1 MSNDDIISTNKKLK
15 AQLSEISKQIEEAIE
30 KHKMNKEQPKIYDNN
45 VDEEDIK
52 KSNEFQ
58 SQIGKYKNKIDDINN
73 QLQNNNTYV
82 KAIKDEDEIKDL
94 QRHLVELKKEYD
106 TLMKIKKNQEIG
118 LKELDKKYNSKTE
131 LVGVS
136 QKLKNLK
143 DEYKIMKDYNK
154 NLIDKL
160 NKQNKEIIKLQD
172 QCKLIKD
179 NIDAKKNA
187 PETNENIEDEINQLN
202 IQIQQNQKLLKNQER
217 NYLNN
222 INKQNDKINKLDEEL
237 NIIKIQ
243 IYHKKQEQKINL
255 LKYRELEKLTNE
267 IQQKKIE
274 REEKLRREQS
284 KKLYQSYNPTY
295 SQNKVQNFNDYI
307 KQRQPPFKIPKFN
320 TSPSE
325 NRYNTNN
332 YSSYNYTSGNNNY
345 NINNYNSYDLQKRGE
360 VMKDIENLRNDI
372 QFALKNDN
380 NFDEIELNQNINN
393 DDTNNKDFTSNIID
407 KKTPLIPTED
417 ENDINENKENDNN
430 NINENENNE
439 NENDE
444 NNENN
449 GEENNN
455 KNEEENKIQ
464 NNQINNDELL
474 DENQNENVENV
485 NNENENEN
493 KEDYKKSRPF
503 DPFTFP
509 GEKNEEEEDDN

>member
-1 MSNDDIISTNKKLK
+1 MISTNKKLK

-160 NKQNKEIIKLQD
+160 NKQNKEIIRLQD

-393 DDTNNKDFTSNIID
+393 TNYKDFTSNVID
-407 KKTPLIPTED
+407 KKTPIINNED
-417 ENDINENKENDNN
+417 DNDNNDNKENNNDNN
-430 NINENENNE
+430 NNNQNENENENNV
-439 NENDE
+439 

-449 GEENNN
+449 
-455 KNEEENKIQ
+455 EEENLNNDEEDNQIQ
-464 NNQINNDELL
+464 NNQINNDELVDL
-474 DENQNENVENV
+474 VDKENV
-485 NNENENEN
+485 ENEN
-493 KEDYKKSRPF
+493 KEDYKKQRPF

-509 GEKNEEEEDDN
+509 GEKNEEEEEEN

>member
-1 MSNDDIISTNKKLK
+1 MSNNEIIQTNKKLK
-15 AQLSEISKQIEEAIE
+15 NQLEEISKQIEEAIE
-30 KHKMNKEQPKIYDNN
+30 KHKMNKDQPKIYDNN
-45 VDEEDIK
+45 VDKEDVTK
-52 KSNEFQ
+52 ANEFQ
-58 SQIGKYKNKIDDINN
+58 NQIGKYKNKIDDMNN
-73 QLQNNNTYV
+73 QLQNNNLYV
-82 KAIKDEDEIKDL
+82 KAVKDEDEIKDL
-94 QRHLVELKKEYD
+94 KRHLKEVKKEYD
-106 TLMKIKKNQEIG
+106 TLIKIKKNQEIG

-143 DEYKIMKDYNK
+143 DEYKIMRDYNK
-154 NLIDKL
+154 TLTDKL

-172 QCKLIKD
+172 QCKLIKE

-187 PETNENIEDEINQLN
+187 PESNEDIEDEINQLN
-202 IQIQQNQKLLKNQER
+202 IQIEQNQKLLKNQER
-217 NYLNN
+217 NYLSN

-284 KKLYQSYNPTY
+284 RKLYQSYNPTY
-295 SQNKVQNFNDYI
+295 GQSKIQNFNDYI
-307 KQRQPPFKIPKFN
+307 NKRQPPFKIPKFN
-320 TSPSE
+320 NTSPSE
-325 NRYNTNN
+325 NRYNISSN
-332 YSSYNYTSGNNNY
+332 YNNYTSGNNN
-345 NINNYNSYDLQKRGE
+345 NINYNSYDLTNKNVE

-393 DDTNNKDFTSNIID
+393 TNYKDFTSNVID
-407 KKTPLIPTED
+407 KKTPIINNED
-417 ENDINENKENDNN
+417 DNDNNDNKENNNDNN
-430 NINENENNE
+430 NNNQNENENENNV
-439 NENDE
+439 

-449 GEENNN
+449 
-455 KNEEENKIQ
+455 EEENLNNDEEDNQIQ
-464 NNQINNDELL
+464 NNQINNDELVDL
-474 DENQNENVENV
+474 VDKENV
-485 NNENENEN
+485 ENEN
-493 KEDYKKSRPF
+493 KEDYKKQRPF

-509 GEKNEEEEDDN
+509 GEKNEEEEEEN

>member
-1 MSNDDIISTNKKLK
+1 MSNNEIIQTNKKLK
-15 AQLSEISKQIEEAIE
+15 NQLEEISKQIEEAIE
-30 KHKMNKEQPKIYDNN
+30 KHKMNKDQPKIYDNN
-45 VDEEDIK
+45 VDKEDVAK
-52 KSNEFQ
+52 ANEFQ
-58 SQIGKYKNKIDDINN
+58 NQIGKYKNKIDDMNN
-73 QLQNNNTYV
+73 QLQNNNLYV
-82 KAIKDEDEIKDL
+82 KAVKDEDEIKDL
-94 QRHLVELKKEYD
+94 KRHLKEVKKEYD
-106 TLMKIKKNQEIG
+106 TLIKIKKNQEIG

-143 DEYKIMKDYNK
+143 DEYKIMRDYNK
-154 NLIDKL
+154 TLTDKL

-172 QCKLIKD
+172 QCKLIKE

-187 PETNENIEDEINQLN
+187 PESNEDIEDEINQLN
-202 IQIQQNQKLLKNQER
+202 IQIEQNQKLLKNQER
-217 NYLNN
+217 NYLSN

-295 SQNKVQNFNDYI
+295 SQNKAQNFNDYI

-332 YSSYNYTSGNNNY
+332 YSSFNYTSGNNN

-393 DDTNNKDFTSNIID
+393 TNYKDFTSNVID
-407 KKTPLIPTED
+407 KKTPIINNED
-417 ENDINENKENDNN
+417 DNDNNDNKENNNDNN
-430 NINENENNE
+430 NNNQNENENENNV
-439 NENDE
+439 

-449 GEENNN
+449 
-455 KNEEENKIQ
+455 EEENLNNDEEDNQIQ
-464 NNQINNDELL
+464 NNQINNDELVDL
-474 DENQNENVENV
+474 VDKENV
-485 NNENENEN
+485 ENEN
-493 KEDYKKSRPF
+493 KEDYKKQRPF

-509 GEKNEEEEDDN
+509 GEKNEEEEEEN

>member
-1 MSNDDIISTNKKLK
+1 MSNDEIISTNKKLK

-30 KHKMNKEQPKIYDNN
+30 KHKMNKEQPKIYGNN
-45 VDEEDIK
+45 LEENTK

-58 SQIGKYKNKIDDINN
+58 NQIGKYKNKIDDINN

-393 DDTNNKDFTSNIID
+393 TNYKDFTSNVID
-407 KKTPLIPTED
+407 KKTPIINNED
-417 ENDINENKENDNN
+417 DNDNNDNKENNNDNN
-430 NINENENNE
+430 NNNQNENENENNV
-439 NENDE
+439 

-449 GEENNN
+449 
-455 KNEEENKIQ
+455 EEENLNNDEEDNQIQ
-464 NNQINNDELL
+464 NNQINNDELVDL
-474 DENQNENVENV
+474 VDKENV
-485 NNENENEN
+485 ENEN
-493 KEDYKKSRPF
+493 KEDYKKQRPF

-509 GEKNEEEEDDN
+509 GEKNEEEEEEN

>member
-295 SQNKVQNFNDYI
+295 SQNKAQNFNDYI

-332 YSSYNYTSGNNNY
+332 YSSFNYTSGNNN

-393 DDTNNKDFTSNIID
+393 TNYKDFTSNVID
-407 KKTPLIPTED
+407 KKTPIINNED
-417 ENDINENKENDNN
+417 DNDNNDNKENNNDNN
-430 NINENENNE
+430 NNNQNENENENNV
-439 NENDE
+439 

-449 GEENNN
+449 
-455 KNEEENKIQ
+455 EEENLNNDEEDNQIQ
-464 NNQINNDELL
+464 NNQINNDELVDL
-474 DENQNENVENV
+474 VDKENV
-485 NNENENEN
+485 ENEN
-493 KEDYKKSRPF
+493 KEDYKKQRPF

-509 GEKNEEEEDDN
+509 GEKNEEEEEEN

>member
-1 MSNDDIISTNKKLK
+1 M
-15 AQLSEISKQIEEAIE
+15 
-30 KHKMNKEQPKIYDNN
+30 
-45 VDEEDIK
+45 
-52 KSNEFQ
+52 
-58 SQIGKYKNKIDDINN
+58 
-73 QLQNNNTYV
+73 
-82 KAIKDEDEIKDL
+82 
-94 QRHLVELKKEYD
+94 
-106 TLMKIKKNQEIG
+106 
-118 LKELDKKYNSKTE
+118 
-131 LVGVS
+131 
-136 QKLKNLK
+136 
-143 DEYKIMKDYNK
+143 
-154 NLIDKL
+154 
-160 NKQNKEIIKLQD
+160 
-172 QCKLIKD
+172 
-179 NIDAKKNA
+179 
-187 PETNENIEDEINQLN
+187 
-202 IQIQQNQKLLKNQER
+202 
-217 NYLNN
+217 NN

-295 SQNKVQNFNDYI
+295 SQNKAQNFNDYI

-332 YSSYNYTSGNNNY
+332 YSSFNYTSGNNN

-393 DDTNNKDFTSNIID
+393 TNYKDFTSNVID
-407 KKTPLIPTED
+407 KKTPIINNED
-417 ENDINENKENDNN
+417 DNDNNDNKENNNDNN
-430 NINENENNE
+430 NNNQNENENENNV
-439 NENDE
+439 

-449 GEENNN
+449 
-455 KNEEENKIQ
+455 EEENLNNDEEDNQIQ
-464 NNQINNDELL
+464 NNQINNDELVDL
-474 DENQNENVENV
+474 VDKENV
-485 NNENENEN
+485 ENEN
-493 KEDYKKSRPF
+493 KEDYKKQRPF

-509 GEKNEEEEDDN
+509 GEKNEEEEEEN

>member
-1 MSNDDIISTNKKLK
+1 MSNDEIISTNKKLK

-30 KHKMNKEQPKIYDNN
+30 KHKMNKEQPKIYGNN
-45 VDEEDIK
+45 LEENTK

-58 SQIGKYKNKIDDINN
+58 NQIGKYKNKIDDINN

-94 QRHLVELKKEYD
+94 QRHLVELKKEHE
-106 TLMKIKKNQEIG
+106 TLMKIKKNQELG

-160 NKQNKEIIKLQD
+160 NKQNKEIIRLQD

-295 SQNKVQNFNDYI
+295 SQNKAQNFNDYI

-332 YSSYNYTSGNNNY
+332 YSSFNYTSGNNN

-393 DDTNNKDFTSNIID
+393 TNYKDFTSNVID
-407 KKTPLIPTED
+407 KKTPIINNED
-417 ENDINENKENDNN
+417 DNDNNDNKENNNDNN
-430 NINENENNE
+430 NNNQNENENENNV
-439 NENDE
+439 

-449 GEENNN
+449 
-455 KNEEENKIQ
+455 EEENLNNDEEDNQIQ
-464 NNQINNDELL
+464 NNQINNDELVDL
-474 DENQNENVENV
+474 VDKENV
-485 NNENENEN
+485 ENEN
-493 KEDYKKSRPF
+493 KEDYKKQRPF

-509 GEKNEEEEDDN
+509 GEKNEEEEEEN